1 MDMAKGGGF
10 LARLGIGLKKSA
22 TSSDA
27 GKGKFAPEKVLPL
40 DEKFVSQFTEGGGN
54 FVYCADKAD
63 GITALKHYCAEHQWR
78 GLFISS
84 PSIADWENDITL
96 ETTFQNDGQF
106 QVVLSTCEA
115 LIAFNG
121 GIMVHGH
128 HTGGRKLADLPK
140 HHILVAYTSQIV
152 ANLRDG
158 MTAINQKYRDNRPGN
173 IAVIRPP
180 HDQAVELAAADP
192 NKDRTVFLILIE
204 DEA

>member
-1 MDMAKGGGF
+1 MAKSGGF
-10 LARLGIGLKKSA
+10 FSKLTSTFRKEALSSKSE
-22 TSSDA
+22 
-27 GKGKFAPEKVLPL
+27 KGKFAPLDQIPL

-54 FVYCADKAD
+54 FVYCANKIDAV
-63 GITALKHYCAEHQWR
+63 TSLSHYCSEQGWK
-78 GLFISS
+78 GVFISS
-84 PSIADWENDITL
+84 PELAEWENKITIK
-96 ETTFQNDGQF
+96 TTFQNDGQF
-106 QVVLSTCEA
+106 PVVLSACEA

-140 HHILVAYTSQIV
+140 NHILIAFTSQIV

-158 MTAINQKYRDNRPGN
+158 MTAINQKYRENRPGN
-173 IAVIRPP
+173 IAVIRAP
-180 HDQAVELAAADP
+180 HDQNVELAAADP